1 MFFFIHRISEI
12 TIQFMGSYLHNLLCA
27 LILLKGGR
35 AGFINRK
42 HCLNNNNNN
51 ILLLLNAYIYV

>member
-12 TIQFMGSYLHNLLCA
+12 TIQFVGPYLHNLLCA
-27 LILLKGGR
+27 LILLNEGC

-42 HCLNNNNNN
+42 CCLNNNNNN
-51 ILLLLNAYIYV
+51 ILLLLNTYIYV

>member
-12 TIQFMGSYLHNLLCA
+12 TIQFVRPYLHNLLCV
-27 LILLKGGR
+27 LILLKEGYV
-35 AGFINRK
+35 GFINRK

-51 ILLLLNAYIYV
+51 ILLLLNTYIYV